1 MTRYEKFNEM
11 TFEAYCKKAIDNAV
25 KKERQKK
32 AARGKLEQSLSVLTD
47 SVLFALSVENE
58 GTEQGE
64 EPCCVFRVQEMDFPI
79 CDLKLSDALTYL
91 MHRDREIVLLYFFK
105 GLKDANIA
113 PLVYMSRST
122 VGRRRK
128 AAMVRLR
135 ELMENSA

>member
-32 AARGKLEQSLSVLTD
+32 AARSKLEQSLSVLTD
-47 SVLFALSVENE
+47 SVLYALSVNNE
-58 GTEQGE
+58 ATEQVE
-64 EPCCVFRVQEMDFPI
+64 EPCCVFHVRDMDFPI
-79 CDLKLSDALTYL
+79 CDPKLSAALSYL
-91 MHRDREIVLLYFFK
+91 MPRDREIVLLYFFK
-105 GLKDANIA
+105 GLKDADIA
-113 PLVYMSRST
+113 PLVHISRST
-122 VGRRRK
+122 VGRRRH

>member
-32 AARGKLEQSLSVLTD
+32 AARGKLEQSLSALTD
-47 SVLFALSVENE
+47 SVLYALSVENKD
-58 GTEQGE
+58 TEQNE
-64 EPCCVFRVQEMDFPI
+64 EPCCVFHVREMDFPI
-79 CDLKLSDALTYL
+79 CDSKLSAALSYL
-91 MHRDREIVLLYFFK
+91 MPRDREIVLLYFFK
-105 GLKDANIA
+105 GLKDADIA
-113 PLVYMSRST
+113 PLVHTSRST